1 MYTSGVKK
9 SNPLLSARSAGVL
22 APLFSLRSERN
33 HGIGDIRDLYALV
46 DWAKDNGLSFIQLL
60 PLSPLNPEFPYP
72 YSAYSAFGLDL
83 SVIALDDVPEIL
95 DSGAAQSILSAVAA
109 SGDLEALRNAGRLDY
124 ARVDA
129 LKRRVLWEAYLHF
142 ERTAAASR
150 KDFSAYRAGERSWLN
165 DFALFSALKERF
177 GWKVPWQEWPGPLRE
192 HDPAALDEFATENAT
207 LIGFYAYVQW
217 IAWRQWQDLQSYAH
231 GRGVSFMGDLPI
243 YVGGDSADVWARRDL
258 FDQEAQGGAPPDY
271 YNWLGQNWSSPLYDW
286 ARMREGGFSWWKE
299 RARYHAQCFDG
310 LRFDHFRGVSEYWC
324 IPMRPAILDE
334 IDRETEIPRVAKEYQ
349 KVCWFWPIK
358 FHFQFRERMSEEEW
372 GKLSE
377 NQRLGVLQQ
386 IGANWVKGPGA
397 PFMQAMLDVTQRE
410 HGTLWVVE
418 DLGADMDKVYEL
430 RDELG
435 LPGMRVVQFFGH
447 DDHGRANPHVDPA
460 DYPENSMAMS
470 DTHDL
475 PPLRAWV
482 EGLTEEQRRSIA
494 SVYQM
499 APGSEKVPEAE
510 FEHAILETLFSSPS
524 RWVVVSLQ
532 TILGLGAGNRINTP
546 GTVGPENWT
555 WRMPNKLETLQ
566 APSWLLEFIEN
577 ANRNTTRKI
586 SPLKSG

>member
-1 MYTSGVKK
+1 
-9 SNPLLSARSAGVL
+9 
-22 APLFSLRSERN
+22 LRSGRN

-46 DWAKDNGLSFIQLL
+46 DWAEVNRLSFIQLL
-60 PLSPLNPEFPYP
+60 PLSPLNPEFSYP

-83 SVIALDDVPEIL
+83 SVIAIDDVPEIR
-95 DSGAAQSILSAVAA
+95 DAGAAQNILSEASA
-109 SGDLEALRNAGRLDY
+109 SGDLEALRTADRLDY

-129 LKRRVLWEAYLHF
+129 LKRRALWEAYRHF

-150 KDFSAYRAGERSWLN
+150 KDFSAYRAEERSWLN

-177 GWKVPWQEWPGPLRE
+177 GWKAPWREWPGPLRE
-192 HDPAALDEFATENAT
+192 HDTAALDAFAAENAS
-207 LIGFYAYVQW
+207 LIGFYAYTQW
-217 IAWRQWQDLQSYAH
+217 VARRQWEALQSYAH

-258 FDQEAQGGAPPDY
+258 FDLEAQGGAPPDY
-271 YNWLGQNWSSPLYDW
+271 FNWLGQNWSSPLYDW
-286 ARMREGGFSWWKE
+286 ERMREDGYVWWKD
-299 RARYHAQCFDG
+299 RVRHHAQCFDG

-334 IDRETEIPRVAKEYQ
+334 IDRETEIPRMAKEYQ

-358 FHFQFRERMSEEEW
+358 FKFQFRERMSEAEW
-372 GKLSE
+372 SQLSE
-377 NQRLGVLQQ
+377 SRRLGVLQQ

-397 PFMQAMLDVTQRE
+397 PFMQAMLDASQRE
-410 HGTLWVVE
+410 QGTLWVVE

-430 RDELG
+430 RDALK
-435 LPGMRVVQFFGH
+435 LPGMRVVQFFGY
-447 DDHGRANPHVDPA
+447 DDQGRANPHVDPA
-460 DYPENSMAMS
+460 HYPRNSMAMS

-482 EGLTEEQRRSIA
+482 EGLTEDQRRPITW
-494 SVYQM
+494 VYQM
-499 APGSEKVPEAE
+499 APGSEKVPVAE
-510 FEHAILETLFSSPS
+510 FERAILEKLFGCPS

-532 TILGLGAGNRINTP
+532 TILGLGAGDRINTP

-555 WRMPNKLETLQ
+555 WRMPGKLEGLPALPWLQ
-566 APSWLLEFIEN
+566 ELLE
-577 ANRNTTRKI
+577 TTGRH
-586 SPLKSG
+586 